1 MTTMTWPQFKHH
13 HVGKTNEEISS
24 LWKQF
29 KAGEYV
35 IEEDSIEASKETEE
49 GPREEEEVE
58 QLPERVDDASLE
70 EPLVT
75 EPEKTEEPII
85 KRPTP
90 APAPK
95 KKDEEKRLR
104 DLVLFDM

>member
-1 MTTMTWPQFKHH
+1 MTWPQFKHH

-35 IEEDSIEASKETEE
+35 IEEDSVETSKETEE

-58 QLPERVDDASLE
+58 QLPERADDALSSE

-75 EPEKTEEPII
+75 EPEKTEEPVI

-90 APAPK
+90 TPAPK